1 MAKTP
6 YATGDYNM
14 AKTPYEIRL
23 DLLNF
28 AQGQLTGQYYADLE
42 RAREIFDQAERETV
56 ISRLGYPT
64 KSDILL
70 LAEDLKSFVDNK

>member
-1 MAKTP
+1 MS
-6 YATGDYNM
+6 
-14 AKTPYEIRL
+14 KTPYEIRL
-23 DLLNF
+23 ELLNF
-28 AQGQLTGQYYADLE
+28 AQNQLSSEYYAALE
-42 RAREIFDQAERETV
+42 RARAIQDVAERETV